1 MVWGFESPSSH
12 HSIFNFWTI
21 HMATAVET
29 LEKLERR
36 ITITVPM
43 ADVQAE
49 VEKRLKI
56 RARTAKAPGFR
67 PGKVPMKMVAA
78 QYGYQ
83 VESEVLND
91 KVGRA
96 FSDAATENN
105 LRVAGYPKIEP
116 KTGADNADGTI
127 VFDATFEVY
136 PEVKNGDLTQAEVE
150 KTKAE
155 VSEAEIDKTIEILRK
170 QRVHYHVKGEQ
181 GAHGDGGADQ
191 SAQNGDRVTIDFVG
205 KIDGVKFQGGKA
217 EDYAFV
223 LGEGRMLPE
232 FEAATIGLKV
242 GESKTFPL
250 VFPEDYHGKDVAGK
264 TAEFTV
270 TLKKLEWAHLPEVD
284 AEFAKSLGIAD
295 GDLQKMR
302 EDIKTNLEREVGNR
316 VKAKTKD
323 SVMDALIKTVEL
335 DVPKAL
341 VDQDTQRLMEMTR
354 QDMAQRGMNVKDM
367 PFPPE
372 LFTAQAERRVRLGLI
387 LAEVVK
393 ANNLQAKPEQVKAQV
408 EEFAQSYEDPQQV
421 IKYYFSDRNRLAEV
435 EALVLE
441 ENVVNY
447 VLGKAKVTEKSV
459 PFDELMGNNAAA

>member
-1 MVWGFESPSSH
+1 
-12 HSIFNFWTI
+12 
-21 HMATAVET
+21 MATAVET

-36 ITITVPM
+36 ITITLPL

-49 VEKRLKI
+49 VEKRLKV

-67 PGKVPMKMVAA
+67 PGKVPMKMVAQ

-96 FSDAATENN
+96 FNDAATENN
-105 LRVAGYPKIEP
+105 LRVAGFPKIEP
-116 KTGADNADGTI
+116 KTGEGVAEGSVAFN
-127 VFDATFEVY
+127 ATFEVY
-136 PEVKNGDLTQAEVE
+136 PEVKIGELSTAEVE
-150 KTKAE
+150 KTNSE
-155 VSEAEIDKTIEILRK
+155 VTDAEIDKTIDILRK

-181 GAHGDGGADQ
+181 GAHGDGGPDQ
-191 SAQNGDRVTIDFVG
+191 AAQNGDRVTVDFVG
-205 KIDGVKFQGGKA
+205 KIDGVEFQGGKA

-232 FEAATIGLKV
+232 FEAAAIGLKV

-250 VFPEDYHGKDVAGK
+250 SFPADYHGKDVAGK
-264 TAEFTV
+264 TAEFTI
-270 TLKKLEWAHLPEVD
+270 TMKKVEWAHMPEVD
-284 AEFAKSLGIAD
+284 AEFAKTLGIAD
-295 GDLQKMR
+295 GDLAKMR
-302 EDIKTNLEREVGNR
+302 EDIKTNLEREVKNR

-323 SVMDALIKTVEL
+323 SVMNALIKVSEL

-341 VDQDTQRLMEMTR
+341 VEQDVERLIEMTR

-393 ANNLQAKPEQVKAQV
+393 ANKLEATAEQVKAQV

-421 IKYYFSDRNRLAEV
+421 LKYYFSDRRRLAEV

-447 VLGKAKVTEKSV
+447 VLGKAKVTEQSIA
-459 PFDELMGNNAAA
+459 FDELMGNNAQA

>member
-1 MVWGFESPSSH
+1 MISY
-12 HSIFNFWTI
+12 
-21 HMATAVET
+21 MATAVET

-36 ITITVPM
+36 LTITFPL

-49 VEKRLKI
+49 VEKRLKA
-56 RARTAKAPGFR
+56 RAKTAKAPGFR
-67 PGKVPMKMVAA
+67 PGKVPLKMVAA

-83 VESEVLND
+83 VETEVLND

-96 FSDAATENN
+96 FNDAANENN

-116 KTGADNADGTI
+116 KSGEDVAEGVLA
-127 VFDATFEVY
+127 FDAVFEIY
-136 PEVKNGDLTQAEVE
+136 PEVKVGDLTSVE
-150 KTKAE
+150 LEKVKAE
-155 VSEAEIDKTIEILRK
+155 VSEAEIDKTIDILRK

-181 GAHGDGGADQ
+181 SAHGNGGADL

-205 KIDGVKFQGGKA
+205 KIDGVEFQGGKA

-232 FEAATIGLKV
+232 FEAATVGLKV
-242 GESKTFPL
+242 GESKTFSMA
-250 VFPEDYHGKDVAGK
+250 FPEDYHGKDVAGK
-264 TAEFTV
+264 TAEFTI

-284 AEFAKSLGIAD
+284 AEFAKSLGVAD

-302 EDIKTNLEREVGNR
+302 EDIKVNLEREVNGR
-316 VKAKTKD
+316 VKSKNKD
-323 SVMDALIKTVEL
+323 AVMDALIKVSEL

-341 VDQDTQRLMEMTR
+341 VDQDVERLVEMTR

-372 LFTAQAERRVRLGLI
+372 LFAAQAERRVRLGLI
-387 LAEVVK
+387 LADVVK
-393 ANNLQAKPEQVKAQV
+393 ANSLQATPEQVKAQV
-408 EEFAQSYEDPQQV
+408 EDFAQSYEDPQQV
-421 IKYYFSDRNRLAEV
+421 LKYYFSDRRRLAEV

-447 VLGKAKVTEKSV
+447 VLGKAKVTEKPV
-459 PFDELMGNNAAA
+459 AFDELMGNNAQA

>member
-1 MVWGFESPSSH
+1 
-12 HSIFNFWTI
+12 
-21 HMATAVET
+21 MATAVET

-36 ITITVPM
+36 ITITLPM

-56 RARTAKAPGFR
+56 RARTVKAPGFR

-83 VESEVLND
+83 VENEVLND

-96 FSDAATENN
+96 FNEAANENN
-105 LRVAGYPKIEP
+105 LRVAGFPKIEP
-116 KTGADNADGTI
+116 KTGTDNPEGAM

-136 PEVKNGDLTQAEVE
+136 PEVKIGDLSQAEVE
-150 KTKAE
+150 RIKAD
-155 VSEAEIDKTIEILRK
+155 VSDAEIDKTIDILRK

-181 GAHGDGGADQ
+181 GPHGDGGKDL

-205 KIDGVKFQGGKA
+205 KIDGVEFQGGKA

-232 FEAATIGLKV
+232 FEAATVGLKV
-242 GESKTFPL
+242 GESKTFEMK
-250 VFPEDYHGKDVAGK
+250 FPEDYHGKDVAGK
-264 TAEFTV
+264 TAEFTI
-270 TLKKLEWAHLPEVD
+270 TLKKLEWAHMPEVD
-284 AEFAKSLGIAD
+284 AEFAKSLGIED

-302 EDIKTNLEREVGNR
+302 NDIKNNLEREVGNR
-316 VKAKTKD
+316 VKAKTKE
-323 SVMDALIKTVEL
+323 SVMDALIKAAEL

-372 LFTAQAERRVRLGLI
+372 LFATQAERRVRLGLI

-393 ANNLQAKPEQVKAQV
+393 SNNLQATPEQVKAQV

-421 IKYYFSDRNRLAEV
+421 IKYYFSDRTRLAEV

-447 VLGKAKVTEKSV
+447 VLGKAKVTDKPV
-459 PFDELMGNNAAA
+459 AFDELMANNASA

>member
-1 MVWGFESPSSH
+1 M
-12 HSIFNFWTI
+12 I

-36 ITITVPM
+36 ITITLPM
-43 ADVQAE
+43 VDVQQE

-67 PGKVPMKMVAA
+67 PGKVPLKMVAQ

-83 VESEVLND
+83 VETEVLND

-96 FSDAATENN
+96 FNQAASENN
-105 LRVAGYPKIEP
+105 LRVAGYPRIEP
-116 KTGADNADGTI
+116 KANEDQQSEVV

-136 PEVKNGDLTQAEVE
+136 PEVKVPDLSGVTVE
-150 KTKAE
+150 KIAGAVTD
-155 VSEAEIDKTIEILRK
+155 AEIDKTLDILRK
-170 QRVHYHVKGEQ
+170 QRVHYHVKGVAGE
-181 GAHGDGGADQ
+181 HGDGGGDN
-191 SAQNGDRVTIDFVG
+191 SAQNNDRVTVDFVG
-205 KIDGVKFQGGKA
+205 KIDGVEFQGGKA
-217 EDYAFV
+217 EDYAFI

-232 FEAATIGLKV
+232 FEAAVVGLKV

-250 VFPEDYHGKDVAGK
+250 AFPADYHGKDVAGK
-264 TAEFTV
+264 TAEFTI

-284 AEFAKSLGIAD
+284 AEFAKSLGIPD
-295 GDLQKMR
+295 GDIAKMR
-302 EDIKTNLEREVGNR
+302 EDIKLNLEREVKNR
-316 VKAKTKD
+316 IKAKTKD
-323 SVMDALIKTVEL
+323 NVMDALIKVAEL
-335 DVPKAL
+335 DVPKTL
-341 VDQDTQRLMEMTR
+341 VEQDVGRLIEMAK
-354 QDMAQRGMNVKDM
+354 QDMAQRGMNIKDM

-393 ANNLQAKPEQVKAQV
+393 TNRLEATAEQVKAQV
-408 EEFAQSYEDPQQV
+408 EDFAQSYEDPQQV
-421 IKYYFSDRNRLAEV
+421 LKYYYSDRRRLSEV

-447 VLGKAKVTEKSV
+447 VLSKATVIEKAVS
-459 PFDELMGNNAAA
+459 FDELMGSNGQA

>member
-1 MVWGFESPSSH
+1 
-12 HSIFNFWTI
+12 
-21 HMATAVET
+21 MATAVET
-29 LEKLERR
+29 LDKLERR
-36 ITITVPM
+36 ITITLPL
-43 ADVQAE
+43 ADVQSE

-83 VESEVLND
+83 VETEVLND

-96 FSDAATENN
+96 FNDAANENN

-116 KTGADNADGTI
+116 KTGADAAQGTI
-127 VFDATFEVY
+127 AFDATFEVY
-136 PEVKNGDLTQAEVE
+136 PEVKLGDLSAAEVE

-155 VSEAEIDKTIEILRK
+155 VSDAEIDKTIDILRK

-181 GAHGDGGADQ
+181 GAHGDGGAEQ
-191 SAQNGDRVTIDFVG
+191 SAQNGDRVTIDFIG
-205 KIDGVKFQGGKA
+205 KIDGVEFQGGKA
-217 EDYAFV
+217 DDYAFV
-223 LGEGRMLPE
+223 LGEGRMLLE

-250 VFPEDYHGKDVAGK
+250 VFPADYHGKDVAGK

-270 TLKKLEWAHLPEVD
+270 TLKKLEWAHMPEVD
-284 AEFAKSLGIAD
+284 AEFAKSLGIED
-295 GDLQKMR
+295 GDMQKMR
-302 EDIKTNLEREVGNR
+302 EDIRKNLEREVSNR
-316 VKAKTKD
+316 VKAQTKD
-323 SVMDALIKTVEL
+323 SVMDALIKISEL

-341 VDQDTQRLMEMTR
+341 VDQDVERLVEMTR

-393 ANNLQAKPEQVKAQV
+393 ANDLQATPEQVKAQV
-408 EEFAQSYEDPQQV
+408 EDFAQSYEDPQQV
-421 IKYYFSDRNRLAEV
+421 LKYYFSDRRRLAEV

-447 VLGKAKVTEKSV
+447 VLGKSKVTEKPV
-459 PFDELMGNNAAA
+459 AFDELMGNNAQA

>member
-1 MVWGFESPSSH
+1 
-12 HSIFNFWTI
+12 
-21 HMATAVET
+21 MATAVET

-36 ITITVPM
+36 ITITLPL

-67 PGKVPMKMVAA
+67 PGKVPMKMVAQ

-83 VESEVLND
+83 VETEVLND

-96 FSDAATENN
+96 FNAAANENN
-105 LRVAGYPKIEP
+105 LRVAGLPRIEP
-116 KTGADNADGTI
+116 KTGAGDG
-127 VFDATFEVY
+127 VVAFDATFEVY
-136 PEVKNGDLTQAEVE
+136 PEVKIGDLSSVEVE
-150 KTKAE
+150 KTK
-155 VSEAEIDKTIEILRK
+155 SEISDAEIDKTVEILRK

-191 SAQNGDRVTIDFVG
+191 SAQNGDRVTVDFVG
-205 KIDGVKFQGGKA
+205 TIDGVEFQGGKA

-223 LGEGRMLPE
+223 LGEGRMLKE
-232 FEAATIGLKV
+232 FEEAAIGLKV

-250 VFPEDYHGKDVAGK
+250 AFPADYHGKDVAGK
-264 TAEFTV
+264 TAEFKITM
-270 TLKKLEWAHLPEVD
+270 KKIEWAHLPEVD

-295 GDLQKMR
+295 GDLNKMR
-302 EDIKTNLEREVGNR
+302 EDIKVNLEREVNGR

-323 SVMDALIKTVEL
+323 SVMNALIKVSEL
-335 DVPKAL
+335 EVPKAL
-341 VDQDTQRLMEMTR
+341 VDQDVERLVEMAR

-367 PFPPE
+367 PLPSE

-393 ANNLQAKPEQVKAQV
+393 ANNLEATQDQVKAQV
-408 EEFAQSYEDPQQV
+408 EEFAQSYEDPPQV
-421 IKYYFSDRNRLAEV
+421 LKFYYSDRRRLAEV

-447 VLGKAKVTEKSV
+447 VLGKAKVTEKPV
-459 PFDELMGNNAAA
+459 AFDELMSNNAQ

>member
-1 MVWGFESPSSH
+1 
-12 HSIFNFWTI
+12 
-21 HMATAVET
+21 MATAVET

-36 ITITVPM
+36 ITITVPL

-67 PGKVPMKMVAA
+67 PGKVPMKMVAQ

-83 VESEVLND
+83 VETEVLND

-96 FSDAATENN
+96 FSDAASENN

-116 KTGADNADGTI
+116 KTSENVAEGSVA
-127 VFDATFEVY
+127 FDATFEVY
-136 PEVKNGDLTQAEVE
+136 PEVKMGDLSAADVEQIKSEV
-150 KTKAE
+150 TD
-155 VSEAEIDKTIEILRK
+155 AEIDKTIDILRK

-181 GAHGDGGADQ
+181 GAHGDGGADK
-191 SAQNGDRVTIDFVG
+191 SAQNGDRVTVDFVG
-205 KIDGVKFQGGKA
+205 KIDGVEFQGGKA
-217 EDYAFV
+217 DDYAFV
-223 LGEGRMLPE
+223 LGEGRMLKE
-232 FEAATIGLKV
+232 FEDAALGLKV

-250 VFPEDYHGKDVAGK
+250 NFPEDYHGKDVAGK
-264 TAEFTV
+264 TAEFTITMKQV
-270 TLKKLEWAHLPEVD
+270 EWAHMPEVN

-295 GDLQKMR
+295 GDLGKMR
-302 EDIKTNLEREVGNR
+302 EDIKVNLEREVKGR

-323 SVMDALIKTVEL
+323 SVMNALIKVAEL
-335 DVPKAL
+335 DVPNAL
-341 VDQDTQRLMEMTR
+341 IEQDVDRLVEMAR

-367 PFPPE
+367 PFPRE

-393 ANNLQAKPEQVKAQV
+393 ANKLDATQEQVKAQV

-421 IKYYFSDRNRLAEV
+421 LKFYYSDRRRLAEV

-447 VLGKAKVTEKSV
+447 VLGKAKVTDKQV
-459 PFDELMGNNAAA
+459 AFDELMGNTAQA

>member
-1 MVWGFESPSSH
+1 
-12 HSIFNFWTI
+12 
-21 HMATAVET
+21 MATAVET
-29 LEKLERR
+29 LDKLERR
-36 ITITVPM
+36 MTITLPLD
-43 ADVQAE
+43 DVKAE

-96 FSDAATENN
+96 FNDAAAENN
-105 LRVAGYPKIEP
+105 LRVAGFPRIEP
-116 KTGADNADGTI
+116 KAGDDVADGSI
-127 VFDATFEVY
+127 AFDATFEVY
-136 PEVKNGDLTQAEVE
+136 PEVKIGDLAAIEVE
-150 KTKAE
+150 KTTTE
-155 VSEAEIDKTIEILRK
+155 VTDAEIDKTIDILRK
-170 QRVHYHVKGEQ
+170 QRVHYHTKGEH

-205 KIDGVKFQGGKA
+205 KIDGVEFQGGKA
-217 EDYAFV
+217 EDYSFV

-232 FEAATIGLKV
+232 FEAAAVGLKV

-250 VFPEDYHGKDVAGK
+250 AFPEDYHGKDVAGK
-264 TAEFTV
+264 TAEFTGTMKRV
-270 TLKKLEWAHLPEVD
+270 EWAHMPEVD

-295 GDLQKMR
+295 GDLAKMR
-302 EDIKTNLEREVGNR
+302 EDIKANLEREVKTR
-316 VKAKTKD
+316 AKAKTKD
-323 SVMDALIKTVEL
+323 SVMDALIKVTEL

-341 VDQDTQRLMEMTR
+341 VDQDVQRLVEMTR

-387 LAEVVK
+387 LAELVK
-393 ANNLQAKPEQVKAQV
+393 ANDLQATSEQVKGQV

-421 IKYYFSDRNRLAEV
+421 LKYYYSDRRRLAEV

-447 VLGKAKVTEKSV
+447 VLGKAKVADKPV
-459 PFDELMGNNAAA
+459 AFDELMGNNAQA